1 MMVSRYLLHRCAE
14 EFGLSISFEPK
25 IFADWNGSGCH
36 TNFSTK
42 TMRAGTGK
50 MAYIDDMMKHFEKK
64 HSTHIELYGA
74 DNHKRLT
81 GLHETSSVTKFTYG
95 CGNRACSF
103 RIPTQTMHDDGK
115 GYIEDRRPASNICP
129 YTVSAIIFDTGCDLG
144 KGEELVS
151 HYKKWSKF
159 METAVI
165 EKP

>member
-1 MMVSRYLLHRCAE
+1 MQISRYLLNRVAE
-14 EFGLSISFEPK
+14 EFGMSISLEPK
-25 IFADWNGSGCH
+25 LFPDWNGSGCH

-50 MAYIDDMMKHFEKK
+50 MAYIDNMMKKFEANHVK
-64 HSTHIELYGA
+64 HMSLYGA

-81 GLHETSSVTKFTYG
+81 GIHETSSIDKFSYG

-129 YTVSAIIFDTGCDLG
+129 YTVSAIIYDTGVLDSS
-144 KGEELVS
+144 KGEPLTN
-151 HYKKWSKF
+151 HYLAWNKWL
-159 METAVI
+159 ETA
-165 EKP
+165 